1 MALGSARHG
10 VEEPAD
16 GPGLRQQE
24 EYVTV
29 TWLRR
34 LPAPPPHTRGS
45 PRDAPFLVFRPSP
58 ARKLPLSLSL
68 SGGMK
73 MNTRPGIVHLLHG
86 TAAPAPRRAL
96 SPRPRV
102 SKRAFASAACFGSK
116 SYEDCKRNRMAL
128 SALQTPCERGTC
140 KENAN
145 SHCLVPSLASR
156 GDFILAYPVT
166 R

>member
-1 MALGSARHG
+1 MAPTSSGATSSHARLTQG
-10 VEEPAD
+10 RTVSGLPSFTSEETA
-16 GPGLRQQE
+16 
-24 EYVTV
+24 
-29 TWLRR
+29 
-34 LPAPPPHTRGS
+34 
-45 PRDAPFLVFRPSP
+45 
-58 ARKLPLSLSL
+58 SLSL

-116 SYEDCKRNRMAL
+116 SYEDRKRNRMAL